1 MNTGWNGDG
10 NGDKNKNTSGDGNR
24 DEDRN
29 QDGDGAGVRTKTGV
43 ETPRQ
48 TQNGSGDGSGDAN
61 KTNNEDGKVNEDE
74 KGNGNENRIGKG
86 GGEAKKRKKSHKTY
100 GRPVG
105 TWRNFGGKMKE
116 RRKESVGPV
125 ASIPGNLENNKEAR
139 AGAKGTQALSKKCTS
154 RGSAS
159 PLSRLIRDFR
169 NKYH

>member
-1 MNTGWNGDG
+1 M
-10 NGDKNKNTSGDGNR
+10 
-24 DEDRN
+24 
-29 QDGDGAGVRTKTGV
+29 RTKTGV

-48 TQNGSGDGSGDAN
+48 TQDGRGDGN
-61 KTNNEDGKVNEDE
+61 KSNNKDGKVNEDE
-74 KGNGNENRIGKG
+74 KGNGNESRIGKG
-86 GGEAKKRKKSHKTY
+86 GGEAKKRKKSHKTC

-105 TWRNFGGKMKE
+105 NWRNFGGKRKK

-125 ASIPGNLENNKEAR
+125 ASIPGNLENNKEAG
-139 AGAKGTQALSKKCTS
+139 AGAQGTQALSKKCTS